1 MAEIEAI
8 QQALRAAQLDG
19 WLLYDFRAINPLARR
34 VLGMDGTK
42 PGSRRFFYLIPAE
55 GEPVKVVHAI
65 EAGALDHLPGR
76 KEVYFRWQEL
86 EASVG
91 DAIGG
96 RRRLAMEYSPR
107 NANPYIARV
116 DAGTIELV
124 RSFGVDVVPSGDLI
138 QRFEAV
144 WDDDQWAMHL
154 EAAGIARAAYDVAF
168 GMIADRVRHEGS
180 VLESAVQAA
189 IMDHFG
195 THGAITD
202 SPPTVAVGPHS
213 GDAHYSTT
221 PASDAP
227 IREGDFVLVD
237 LWCKLDRP
245 RAVYAD
251 YTRCG
256 FVGSTV
262 PERYE
267 ALFGIAVEARDA
279 GLALAREA
287 FAAGRPLR
295 GGEVDDATRAVID
308 RAGHGDHFTHRTGHN
323 IGQQTH
329 GNGAHIDNLETRDD
343 RLIIPRTC
351 FSIEPGIY
359 LPEFGVRTEIDVYIA
374 ADGTV
379 HVTGGEPQT
388 AVLPILA

>member
-8 QQALRAAQLDG
+8 QQALRTSQLDG
-19 WLLYDFRAINPLARR
+19 WLLYDFRATNPLARR
-34 VLGMDGTK
+34 ILDMDGTK

-55 GEPVKVVHAI
+55 GEPIKVVHAI

-76 KEVYFRWQEL
+76 KQVYFRWQEL
-86 EASVG
+86 EASVRA
-91 DAIGG
+91 AIGD
-96 RRRLAMEYSPR
+96 RHRLAMEYSPR
-107 NANPYIARV
+107 NANPYISRV

-124 RSFGVDVVPSGDLI
+124 QACGVEVVPSGDLI
-138 QRFEAV
+138 QQFEAV
-144 WDDDQWAMHL
+144 WDDNQWTMHQ
-154 EAAGIARAAYDVAF
+154 EAARIAQTAYDVAF

-180 VLESAVQAA
+180 VLESVIQAA
-189 IMDHFG
+189 IMDHFD

-227 IREGDFVLVD
+227 IRAGDFVLID

-245 RAVYAD
+245 RSVYAD

-256 FVGSTV
+256 FVGTTV
-262 PERYE
+262 PETYE
-267 ALFGIAVEARDA
+267 NLFGIAVQARDA
-279 GLALAREA
+279 GLNLVRAA
-287 FAAGRPLR
+287 FAAGRSLR
-295 GGEVDDATRAVID
+295 GGEVDDATRAVVD
-308 RAGHGDHFTHRTGHN
+308 RAGYGNQFTHRTGHN

-343 RLIIPRTC
+343 RRISTLR
-351 FSIEPGIY
+351 
-359 LPEFGVRTEIDVYIA
+359 
-374 ADGTV
+374 
-379 HVTGGEPQT
+379 
-388 AVLPILA
+388 